1 MSLKINDNAPDFSAE
16 TTQGK
21 INFMIGQVKVG

>member
-1 MSLKINDNAPDFSAE
+1 MALRINSEAPNFSAE

-21 INFMIGQVKVG
+21 INLHEWIGSG